1 MSPRPGTALDLV
13 IARTI
18 DPLASVR
25 LTAAVCDAHR
35 LMIQRGAAALPVLD
49 GTHAVGSISLVTAAS
64 LGFEGGATLV
74 RDVLEPPLPEL
85 DESASTE
92 DVARAVAIAGAV
104 LILRGSFPLGLLT
117 AADLRTSPA
126 L

>member
-13 IARTI
+13 IARII
-18 DPLASVR
+18 DPLPSVR

-35 LMIQRGAAALPVLD
+35 LMIQRSTAALPVLD
-49 GTHAVGSISLVTAAS
+49 GTRAVGSISLVTAAS

-85 DESASTE
+85 DESASVE
-92 DVARAVAIAGAV
+92 AVARAVDTAGAV

-117 AADLRTSPA
+117 AADLRPNPD

>member
-1 MSPRPGTALDLV
+1 MSPHPGTALGLV

-25 LTAAVCDAHR
+25 LTTAVCDAHR
-35 LMIQRGAAALPVLD
+35 LMIQRSATALPVLD
-49 GTHAVGSISLVTAAS
+49 GTRAVGSISLVTAES

-74 RDVLEPPLPEL
+74 RDVLEPPLREL
-85 DESASTE
+85 DESASIE
-92 DVARAVAIAGAV
+92 AVARAIDATGAV

-117 AADLRTSPA
+117 ATDLRPSPH

>member
-1 MSPRPGTALDLV
+1 LSPRPGTALGLV

-25 LTAAVCDAHR
+25 LTTAVCDAHR
-35 LMIQRGAAALPVLD
+35 LMIQRSATALPVLD
-49 GTHAVGSISLVTAAS
+49 GTRAVGSISLLTAES

-85 DESASTE
+85 DETAST
-92 DVARAVAIAGAV
+92 DAVARAIKTTGAV
-104 LILRGSFPLGLLT
+104 LILRGLFPLGLLT
-117 AADLRTSPA
+117 AADLQADRD